1 MCDTVMIDG
10 EKFLIVPIRKYERP
24 NGKLTNEQFHVPWSE
39 KLEYN
44 LDAMIECDY
53 HITFEVVPGHMVNIC
68 VEDDDNDYAVELVRP
83 GSRDDG
89 IALAFGLT
97 VIHEHGYRRLFAE
110 PHVLQRVLPGTGIL
124 LQQHAASVILARQP
138 GEDLV
143 AGGGHGLSHQRTD
156 QRLGDRKSEE

>member
-68 VEDDDNDYAVELVRP
+68 VEDDDNDYAVELVKH
-83 GSRDDG
+83 DD
-89 IALAFGLT
+89 IHPVRAISN
-97 VIHEHGYRRLFAE
+97 VIEHFIPEHYDMIRR
-110 PHVLQRVLPGTGIL
+110 
-124 LQQHAASVILARQP
+124 HAQMHD
-138 GEDLV
+138 EY
-143 AGGGHGLSHQRTD
+143 
-156 QRLGDRKSEE
+156 